1 MLKVTLKVI
10 EVTPFDI
17 RKVNQTMNLKFKL
30 LVIYSN
36 YGVILHRFQDMLGFP
51 RLQITFYVTYGT
63 L

>member
-30 LVIYSN
+30 LVI
-36 YGVILHRFQDMLGFP
+36 
-51 RLQITFYVTYGT
+51 LQ
-63 L
+63 